1 MPAQKARFYE
11 SSPDGSVRCT
21 LCPHRCLIKPGRRGF
36 CNTRENRDGELY
48 SLIYGE
54 LTAAAVD
61 PVEKKPLFHFEPGS
75 GTFSISSWGCN
86 FHCPWCQN
94 WHISQARPGDVA
106 TAQASPER
114 IVEMAKRHNCPSISF
129 TYNEPIIW
137 MEFVVDVSEIA
148 KKQGIKTVLVT
159 NGYITP
165 EALEQ
170 VYHLIDAANVDV
182 KGFNEEFYRK
192 YCGAELEA
200 VLQAVE
206 MMHEKGIHVETTN
219 LIIPGLN
226 DDMEEFRRMCRWH
239 LDSLGPDVPLHVS
252 RFFPQYKMTHLMPT
266 PVETLAKAWKIARE
280 EGLNYVYVGNLP
292 GNEGEHTYCPNCG
305 ELVIKRYGFR
315 IERWKLDDE
324 MRCPKCGTK
333 IPITGEYHPSGGGL
347 PFSLL

>member
-1 MPAQKARFYE
+1 MY
-11 SSPDGSVRCT
+11 
-21 LCPHRCLIKPGRRGF
+21 
-36 CNTRENRDGELY
+36 
-48 SLIYGE
+48 
-54 LTAAAVD
+54 
-61 PVEKKPLFHFEPGS
+61 
-75 GTFSISSWGCN
+75 
-86 FHCPWCQN
+86 
-94 WHISQARPGDVA
+94 DV
-106 TAQASPER
+106 SKL
-114 IVEMAKRHNCPSISF
+114 AKREGMKN
-129 TYNEPIIW
+129 
-137 MEFVVDVSEIA
+137 
-148 KKQGIKTVLVT
+148 VLVT
-159 NGYITP
+159 NGFVEEGP
-165 EALEQ
+165 LEELLPY
-170 VYHLIDAANVDV
+170 VDAANVDV
-182 KGFNEEFYRK
+182 KAFREEVYRK
-192 YCGAELEA
+192 YIKGKLAP
-200 VLQAVE
+200 VLQNVE
-206 MMHEKGIHVETTN
+206 MMHERGIHVETTN